1 MRVRRFRID
10 PTRFRRWRRV
20 IAALAAAV
28 ILGSPE
34 LGLAEHLPIK
44 TYTTVEGLAYND
56 INRIVRDSRGF
67 MWFCTTGGLSRFDG
81 YDFTSYGAE
90 QGLPHREAT
99 DFLET
104 REGE

>member
-1 MRVRRFRID
+1 MHARGFRIG
-10 PTRFRRWRRV
+10 PIPFGAWRGALA
-20 IAALAAAV
+20 ILAAAV
-28 ILGSPE
+28 LLASPG

-44 TYTTVEGLAYND
+44 NYTTAEGLAYND

-81 YDFTSYGAE
+81 YSFTNYGSD

-99 DFLET
+99 DLLE
-104 REGE
+104 